1 MLGQLGMNILPSIIG
16 QQQLGGV
23 APAFGGSGGLLS
35 MEAIKRL
42 TPDMSDTMKLPT
54 ALMQGADP
62 VGEVV
67 DSSPVP
73 EGSSLVEGDKG
84 FFKQFGGMLGE
95 FDKGLE
101 KGLSSPSQ
109 LDSVVSYPSIPW

>member
-42 TPDMSDTMKLPT
+42 TPDMSDTMK
-54 ALMQGADP
+54 G
-62 VGEVV
+62 
-67 DSSPVP
+67 DS
-73 EGSSLVEGDKG
+73 
-84 FFKQFGGMLGE
+84 
-95 FDKGLE
+95 
-101 KGLSSPSQ
+101 
-109 LDSVVSYPSIPW
+109 